1 MSYSDD
7 KREDNDRAKPDDEED
22 KPLDVDAIPVIEA
35 KNQERPVPCCNESR
49 TVVNLREATVE
60 HFIGGV
66 GSLIGDLD
74 HHRTCATRALIKVR
88 LARLV

>member
-1 MSYSDD
+1 MRYSDD
-7 KREDNDRAKPDDEED
+7 KGKDNDRAKLDNEED
-22 KPLDVDAIPVIEA
+22 KPFDEDGITVIEA
-35 KNQERPVPCCNESR
+35 KNQERLAPCCNESR

-60 HFIGGV
+60 HFMGGV

-88 LARLV
+88 LALLV